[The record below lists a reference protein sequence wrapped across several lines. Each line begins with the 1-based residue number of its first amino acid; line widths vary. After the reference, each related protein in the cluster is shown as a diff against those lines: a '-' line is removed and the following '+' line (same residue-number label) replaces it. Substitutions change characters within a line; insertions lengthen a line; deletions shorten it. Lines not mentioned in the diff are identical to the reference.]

1 MNRRPSLQGRVLAL
15 TMAAVLLAWLASAIA
30 TAVDVR
36 EEVDELLDAHLA
48 QSAAILAARSA
59 GDFEGEHRAEAAAL
73 HRYAPKVAFRVLHE
87 GRVVLTSVQPP
98 PWTAQEQPGRRGF
111 RTVSAGGDSWRV
123 FSARGAEGDVR
134 VEVGERVDSR
144 ADIVQAVVRSM
155 LWPAAVLAP
164 ILLLAIWWSVRRG
177 LAPLRELGLQLRR
190 RSPADLQPLA
200 DSQAPA
206 EVAPLVD
213 SLNGLFARIAVLLES
228 ERRFTS
234 DAAHELRTPVAAIRA
249 QAQVAL
255 GSTDDAQR
263 RHALD
268 ATIAGCDRATRL
280 VEQLLTLSR
289 LEASQSPPLHPVDL
303 VRIAREQLAS
313 LAPAALHKGQELQLV
328 APSACIVDA
337 DEALAGVLVRNLVDN
352 ALRYS
357 AAGDRVTVG
366 VAAAASHVALVV
378 EDSGPGLPEG
388 ARERLGER
396 FFRPPGTSSPGS
408 GLGWSIVKR
417 IAAAHRAEIECDASP
432 TLGGLRVTV
441 RWPAPPAPSKK
452 V

>member
-1 MNRRPSLQGRVLAL
+1 MV
-15 TMAAVLLAWLASAIA
+15 AVLVAWLASAIA
-30 TAVDVR
+30 TAIDVR

-59 GDFEGEHRAEAAAL
+59 DFEGEHRAEAAAL

-87 GRVVLTSVQPP
+87 GKVVLTSVQPP
-98 PWTAQEQPGRRGF
+98 PWTAQAQPGRKGF
-111 RTVSAGGDSWRV
+111 RTVQAGGDAWRV
-123 FSARGAEGDVR
+123 FSARGSEGDVL

-144 ADIVQAVVRSM
+144 GDIVEAVVRSM
-155 LWPAAVLAP
+155 LWPAAAIAP
-164 ILLLAIWWSVRRG
+164 LLLLAVWWSVRRG
-177 LAPLRELGLQLRR
+177 LAPLRELGGQLRR
-190 RSPADLQPLA
+190 RSPADLQPLPDA
-200 DSQAPA
+200 GAAA

-213 SLNGLFARIAVLLES
+213 ALNALFARIAVLLES

-255 GSTDDAQR
+255 GSTDDEER
-263 RHALD
+263 RRALN
-268 ATIAGCDRATRL
+268 ATIAGCDRATRV
-280 VEQLLTLSR
+280 VEQLLTLAR
-289 LEASQSPPLHPVDL
+289 LEASQSPPLHAVDL
-303 VRIAREQLAS
+303 ARIAREQLAN
-313 LAPAALHKGQELQLV
+313 LAPAAVQKQQELQLD
-328 APSACIVDA
+328 APAACVIEA

-357 AAGDRVTVG
+357 ASGDRVAVR
-366 VAAAASHVALVV
+366 AAPAGAQVVLVV
-378 EDSGPGLPEG
+378 EDSGPGLPES

-396 FFRPPGTSSPGS
+396 FFRPPGTASPGS

-417 IAAAHRAEIECDASP
+417 IAAAHRADIECGTSP

-441 RWPAPPAPSKK
+441 RWPAPRPPE
-452 V
+452 

>member
-1 MNRRPSLQGRVLAL
+1 VKRPRSLQARVLAL
-15 TMAAVLLAWLASAIA
+15 TMVAVLVAWLASAIA
-30 TAVDVR
+30 TAIDVR

-48 QSAAILAARSA
+48 QSAAILAARTA
-59 GDFEGEHRAEAAAL
+59 GDFEGEHHAEADAL
-73 HRYAPKVAFRVLHE
+73 HRYAPKVAFCVLHE

-98 PWTAQEQPGRRGF
+98 PWTAQEQPGRKGF
-111 RTVSAGGDSWRV
+111 RTVKAGGESWRV
-123 FSARGAEGDVR
+123 FSARGSEGDVR

-144 ADIVQAVVRSM
+144 ADIVEAVVRSM
-155 LWPAAVLAP
+155 LWPAAASAP
-164 ILLLAIWWSVRRG
+164 LLLLAVWWSVRRG
-177 LAPLRELGLQLRR
+177 LAPLRELGWQLRR
-190 RSPADLQPLA
+190 RSPADLQPLPHA
-200 DSQAPA
+200 GAPS

-255 GSTDDAQR
+255 GSSDDDER
-263 RHALD
+263 RRALHATL
-268 ATIAGCDRATRL
+268 AGCDRATRL

-303 VRIAREQLAS
+303 ARIAREQLAS
-313 LAPAALHKGQELQLV
+313 LAATAVQKQQELQLD
-328 APSACIVDA
+328 APAACVIDA

-357 AAGDRVTVG
+357 ASGDRVTVS
-366 VAAAASHVALVV
+366 VAPAGPHVALVV

-396 FFRPPGTSSPGS
+396 FFRPLGTASPGS
-408 GLGWSIVKR
+408 GLGWSIVQR
-417 IAAAHRAEIECDASP
+417 IAAAHRADIQCDASP

-441 RWPAPPAPSKK
+441 RWPAAQAPVNK

>member
-1 MNRRPSLQGRVLAL
+1 MSRPASLQARVLAL
-15 TMAAVLLAWLASAIA
+15 TLAAVLVAWLASAVA
-30 TAVDVR
+30 TAIDVR

-59 GDFEGEHRAEAAAL
+59 GDFEGEHQAEAAAL

-98 PWTAQEQPGRRGF
+98 PWTEQTQAGRRGF
-111 RTVSAGGDSWRV
+111 RTVSAGGAAWRV
-123 FSARGAEGDVR
+123 FSARGSEGDVL

-144 ADIVQAVVRSM
+144 ADIVQAVLRSM
-155 LWPAAVLAP
+155 LWPAAVIAP
-164 ILLLAIWWSVRRG
+164 ILLLAVWASVRRG
-177 LAPLRELGLQLRR
+177 LTPLRELGMQLRR
-190 RSPADLQPLA
+190 RNPADLEPLPR
-200 DSQAPA
+200 SRLPA
-206 EVAPLVD
+206 EVAPLVE
-213 SLNGLFARIAVLLES
+213 SLDGLFARITVLLES

-255 GSTDDAQR
+255 GSTDAEAR
-263 RHALD
+263 RHALN
-268 ATIAGCDRATRL
+268 ATIAGCDRATRV

-303 VRIAREQLAS
+303 ARIAREQLAS
-313 LAPAALHKGQELQLV
+313 LAPAALQKHQELQLD
-328 APSACIVDA
+328 APSPCIVDA

-357 AAGDRVTVG
+357 AEHDRVSVS
-366 VAAAASHVALVV
+366 VAAAGPGVTLTV

-396 FFRPPGTSSPGS
+396 FFRPPGTAGPGS
-408 GLGWSIVKR
+408 GLGWSIVMR
-417 IAAAHRAEIECDASP
+417 IAAAHRAQVDCDASP

-441 RWPAPPAPSKK
+441 RWPAARGPMKK